1 MGITPHMLVGAA
13 IGSQGPNL
21 WVVFSLGFISHF
33 ILDFL
38 PHWDYLDTI
47 KVDKP
52 SHLIKIFLDVVL
64 GSLLVLILI
73 WFYPQN
79 ILMIMTGL
87 VAVLLPDCLEFL
99 YNTFRFR
106 ILRSFSLF
114 HHRIHY
120 AKKISFW
127 KGAPSVIVVS
137 LIALFVFIFL

>member
-13 IGSQGPNL
+13 IGSQSSSL

-47 KVDKP
+47 KIDKP
-52 SHLIKIFLDVVL
+52 SHLIKIFLDTVL

-73 WFYPQN
+73 WLYPQN

-99 YNTFRFR
+99 YNTFRFK
-106 ILRSFSLF
+106 ILQPFSLI
-114 HHRIHY
+114 HHKIHY
-120 AKKISFW
+120 ARKISFW
-127 KGAPSVIVVS
+127 KGVPSVIAVF
-137 LIALFVFIFL
+137 LIAVAIFIFL

>member
-13 IGSQGPNL
+13 IGSQSSSL

-33 ILDFL
+33 ILDLL

-52 SHLIKIFLDVVL
+52 SHLFKIFLDAAL

-99 YNTFRFR
+99 YNTFRFK
-106 ILRSFSLF
+106 ILQPFSLI
-114 HHRIHY
+114 HHKIHY
-120 AKKISFW
+120 ARKIPFW
-127 KGAPSVIVVS
+127 KGAPSVIAVS
-137 LIALFVFIFL
+137 LIAVVIFIFL